1 MVSNRLW
8 FQFIVLPLLLLIAL
22 AAANPTIG
30 QEPITSEAKLRIVLD
45 MYRSNKKDFPAAVDI
60 SAEEAMRLSEQGA
73 VIFIDARKP
82 EEQAVSM
89 IPGAVTE
96 TAFTNAPVIPEGKK
110 AVAYCTIGYRSGVL
124 SEKMDKQGIHVVN
137 LAGGILA
144 WVFEGGKVYH
154 EGMEAKRVHV
164 YGEKWNYLP
173 EGYEPV
179 MFGFFEQLTK

>member
-8 FQFIVLPLLLLIAL
+8 YQFIVLPLLLLLAL
-22 AAANPTIG
+22 TAANPSIG
-30 QEPITSEAKLRIVLD
+30 QEPIISEAKLRIILD
-45 MYRSNKKDFPAAVDI
+45 MYRSYRKDFPAAVDI

-89 IPGAVTE
+89 IQGAITE
-96 TAFTNAPVIPEGKK
+96 AAFITAPVVPEGKK

-124 SEKMDKQGIHVVN
+124 SEKMDKQGIPVVN

-144 WVFEGGKVYH
+144 WVLEGGKVYH
-154 EGMEAKRVHV
+154 EGKEAKRVHV
-164 YGEKWNYLP
+164 YGEKCNYLP

-179 MFGFFEQLTK
+179 MFGFFEQVTK